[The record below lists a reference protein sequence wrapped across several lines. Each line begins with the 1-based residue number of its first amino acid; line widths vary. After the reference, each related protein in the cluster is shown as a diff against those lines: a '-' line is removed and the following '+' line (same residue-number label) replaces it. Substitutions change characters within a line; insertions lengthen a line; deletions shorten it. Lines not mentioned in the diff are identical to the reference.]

1 MAYFTDTNAV
11 ALSNGSRIAA
21 LWNAIT
27 LKMRQRKVYNQT
39 YNELFSL
46 TQRDLADL
54 GMSRAD
60 FRRIAQEAA
69 EMTK

>member
-11 ALSNGSRIAA
+11 ARSNGSRIAA

-27 LKMRQRKVYNQT
+27 LKMRQRKVYRQT

-69 EMTK
+69 EITK

>member
-69 EMTK
+69 EITK